1 MVWFL
6 HILNEHST
14 PSLVLQ
20 VHQFLSMFTLLRL
33 MKEIF
38 GKVLQ
43 SHIITVKVVRHGQ
56 VDRCRRTEVQ
66 VEVVDSSLCIPV
78 VVLEHLHRGC
88 GRHASWLRTGR
99 GGGCIALELGGLG
112 GDLRAL

>member
-20 VHQFLSMFTLLRL
+20 VHQFLCMFTLLRL
-33 MKEIF
+33 VKEIF

-43 SHIITVKVVRHGQ
+43 SHIIIVKVVRHGQ
-56 VDRCRRTEVQ
+56 VDRCRRTKVQ
-66 VEVVDSSLCIPV
+66 VEVVGSSPRIPV
-78 VVLEHLHRGC
+78 VVLEHLLGGC
-88 GRHASWLRTGR
+88 GRHGSWLRTGR
-99 GGGCIALELGGLG
+99 GGGCVALELGGPRG
-112 GDLRAL
+112 